1 MAIPK
6 FFHKTDTFIV
16 GDTISLSDDEVRH
29 ASMSRRLQTDSE
41 VILLNGHG
49 WRATGKFVQ
58 LSKRVGT
65 VFIEEVIQLNR
76 PVKKVTLAC
85 AIPKGDRQKVMFDML
100 TQCGVSDFIPLH
112 CEFSVVKTSTK
123 LIEKWQRII
132 VEACKQSGN
141 AFTMQ
146 VHQPK
151 SVVELMTELIESDI
165 WSESQ
170 LFRAELNGNSEPIVM
185 THNNLL
191 ALIGPEGGFS
201 QTEKELL
208 DSAGVEKMSFSD
220 HILRTETAAV
230 AAAVKLL
237 NA

>member
-29 ASMSRRLQTDSE
+29 ASMSRRLQTGSE

-65 VFIEEVIQLNR
+65 VFIEEVVRLDR

-112 CEFSVVKTSTK
+112 CEFSVVKASTK

-132 VEACKQSGN
+132 IEACKQSGN
-141 AFTMQ
+141 EFTMQ

-151 SVVELMTELIESDI
+151 SVAELVTELIDSDI
-165 WSESQ
+165 WCESQ
-170 LFRAELNGNSEPIVM
+170 LFRAELDDNRSPTV
-185 THNNLL
+185 THDNVLT
-191 ALIGPEGGFS
+191 LIGPEGGFS

-208 DSAGVEKMSFSD
+208 DSSGVETISFSD